1 MTKLDF
7 GRRQILANMEA
18 QRQTFYVDGFPSLA
32 NFIASDKDGT
42 STIFKR
48 FNRLAARNLLI
59 LQSELAELQAKLD
72 EYDCEDREGGAEAL
86 QSLRNWEDYK
96 ARNEKDS
103 DRMKILEKIR
113 TTLKDY
119 STRPNLKPQTDAYG
133 SYRRSH
139 DLREHPR
146 FNTTPR
152 QKDTQSISNQFL
164 SRKTRREQRLADAW
178 RA

>member
-7 GRRQILANMEA
+7 GRCRILANMEA

-96 ARNEKDS
+96 KRNDKES
-103 DRMKILEKIR
+103 DRIKLLEKIR
-113 TTLKDY
+113 TTLKEY
-119 STRPNLKPQTDAYG
+119 SMRSSLNLEQILMLR
-133 SYRRSH
+133 RRSH

-146 FNTTPR
+146 YNTAPR